1 MRAPRS
7 PSERGSSPVLPSVT
21 RLRANIPSVNMKNVN
36 IPNVLP
42 RLSMSKTQRNT
53 LDTEHLLAFDKSDSF
68 PSAEDYAAPR
78 TKRTPI
84 VTSSAAAVQRA
95 KSLATSVVNVK
106 HIKTRILPIRSGG
119 VHQALHELQ
128 TESRDDDMDYLL
140 TESEDPIVFLMSDL
154 DFEERERIIPV
165 DRQLVVDTVDFG
177 GFDVVGSDKRVGVD
191 DTSGTVSV
199 SASDASVAS
208 VGGSIASVGAGA
220 ESSKE
225 KNDAFQLNN
234 LVEGNSVKDYSKMY
248 EHIAWS
254 SCNVSSDDGSE
265 PLVPPAKSEEDEHSI
280 GSVRSVKEMNDAIQ
294 LNVPDDSMVR
304 NAEYSGRISS
314 PSYLRGVFV
323 GNGSD
328 GSAVMAD
335 ESEPSLSEV
344 EDFEADSNSQK
355 EPGNVECFCDGESID
370 GSVSENSTEVE
381 STPIDEPSYSTPLP
395 RTSLAPVPTMSF
407 SLGSPLD
414 GRRFLISENPVV
426 VTPLEHGDVI
436 LLGSHPAVDHSL
448 SAGKDQGQEVLN
460 EKTKSEES
468 SEVITVDLQPKVMK
482 NSRDKMGSTVD
493 TKVSYDLPYL
503 VEIGSED
510 SSSSQPAGSLLWNG
524 MQIRN
529 FDDEIFN
536 ENVEWCDEK
545 ADDNDF
551 VASDDWKPNEDDT
564 DSTCSQPFG
573 CCAVNVDVKSAI
585 LTAAEKSMQPQETS
599 QAKYPENNMLDAI
612 SDAES
617 DIGSNS
623 NGSSLLGS
631 CYYSDD
637 AVIHTIVRV
646 ERTESVSSEEFRVLV
661 EQTES
666 ASSDELHGLIEQAT
680 SGSSDEVRDCFAK
693 VDNSWIRGCS
703 IQKCESHEGRED
715 KDDAK
720 DNVFCDD
727 VPVNP
732 LTECDDVHIDDKSDV
747 SADLN
752 ESNRVPS
759 VVSDNGEANYDW
771 LNNFWTLEWFEL
783 THGEQTEAMT
793 EDFTD
798 AFSAAGSDCQ
808 SFGDPLLDSGSAEC
822 SEIDTQ
828 SFVSLSRLETVAEEV
843 TEEES
848 EDETFHDEVTNV
860 AKAIKDE
867 DGNLCG
873 GGIKQDSSVRDSVV
887 FRTSRRT
894 KKKYVRVRKWAVVRA
909 KSNKQS
915 KCSLHCVRRGLRNK
929 NLNAIDKEYTQ
940 NPSSE
945 LDECVNKALELLA
958 KRATASFVQLSRCDE
973 TVILNDQYSVHYGQS
988 SAFLASL
995 EHPNTCATPN
1005 TETVED
1011 TVPHTISIT
1020 SPVTKLSKTLPTNSL
1035 SIDSCVNNSFDHL
1048 GQLKN
1053 YLSQNAKEGK
1063 MGEDV
1068 NAQCNAATAQEINA
1082 EVNYHSIVS
1091 KSVTDEE
1098 HSYDK
1103 PIDYMTATEDQR
1115 NHDDIVYEDDY
1126 KMASLNLCFRNLDP
1140 SQLDTLT
1147 QKLYY
1152 TNTELAETLAMTQC
1166 ELEVANRK
1174 VEVLTLEK
1182 DELLISMTKFQFG
1195 ESSTDRLA
1203 ENDIKELLQWLEEEN
1218 ELLQL

>member
-95 KSLATSVVNVK
+95 KSIATSVVNVK
-106 HIKTRILPIRSGG
+106 HIKTRILPIRSGV

-140 TESEDPIVFLMSDL
+140 TESEDPIVFLTSDL

-220 ESSKE
+220 ELSKE
-225 KNDAFQLNN
+225 KNDAFQLSN

-254 SCNVSSDDGSE
+254 SCNVSSDDASE
-265 PLVPPAKSEEDEHSI
+265 PVPPAKSEEDEHSI

-304 NAEYSGRISS
+304 NAEYSGRSSS

-323 GNGSD
+323 GHGSD
-328 GSAVMAD
+328 GSAVMAN

-355 EPGNVECFCDGESID
+355 EPGNVECFCDGESSD
-370 GSVSENSTEVE
+370 GSVSENCTEVE

-395 RTSLAPVPTMSF
+395 TTSLAPVPTMSI
-407 SLGSPLD
+407 SLDCPLD

-448 SAGKDQGQEVLN
+448 SAGKDRGQEALN
-460 EKTKSEES
+460 ENTKSDES
-468 SEVITVDLQPKVMK
+468 FEVITVDLQPKFMK
-482 NSRDKMGSTVD
+482 NSRDKMGSKVATN
-493 TKVSYDLPYL
+493 VSYDLPYL
-503 VEIGSED
+503 VVIGSED
-510 SSSSQPAGSLLWNG
+510 SSSSQSAGSQLWNG
-524 MQIRN
+524 TQTRN
-529 FDDEIFN
+529 SDDEIFN

-551 VASDDWKPNEDDT
+551 VPSDDWKPNEDDT

-585 LTAAEKSMQPQETS
+585 LTAAEKSMQSQEIS
-599 QAKYPENNMLDAI
+599 QAKYPGNNMLDAI
-612 SDAES
+612 SDAGS
-617 DIGSNS
+617 DIDSNS
-623 NGSSLLGS
+623 NGSSLLNL
-631 CYYSDD
+631 CHYSDD
-637 AVIHTIVRV
+637 AEIHTIIRV
-646 ERTESVSSEEFRVLV
+646 ARTESVSCEEFRGLV

-666 ASSDELHGLIEQAT
+666 ASSDELHGSIEQAT
-680 SGSSDEVRDCFAK
+680 SGSSDEVRDCFAE

-703 IQKCESHEGRED
+703 IQTCELHEGRED

-732 LTECDDVHIDDKSDV
+732 LTECDDVFIDDKSDV

-798 AFSAAGSDCQ
+798 AFSEAGSDCQ
-808 SFGDPLLDSGSAEC
+808 SFGDTLLDSGSAEY

-828 SFVSLSRLETVAEEV
+828 SFVSLSRLETVAEEI

-867 DGNLCG
+867 DGYLCG
-873 GGIKQDSSVRDSVV
+873 GGIKQDSSVHESVV

-915 KCSLHCVRRGLRNK
+915 KCSLHCIRRGFK
-929 NLNAIDKEYTQ
+929 NLNAIDKENTQ
-940 NPSSE
+940 KKFPSSE

-958 KRATASFVQLSRCDE
+958 KRAAASFVQLPIFDE
-973 TVILNDQYSVHYGQS
+973 TVILNDQYSVRNGQS
-988 SAFLASL
+988 SSFLASL
-995 EHPNTCATPN
+995 EHPNTCATPK
-1005 TETVED
+1005 TETDADV
-1011 TVPHTISIT
+1011 VPHAISIT
-1020 SPVTKLSKTLPTNSL
+1020 SPVTKLSKTLPTQSL
-1035 SIDSCVNNSFDHL
+1035 SIDSCVNNSFDRL

-1068 NAQCNAATAQEINA
+1068 NAICNAATAQELNA
-1082 EVNYHSIVS
+1082 DVNYHLMVS

-1098 HSYDK
+1098 ESYDE
-1103 PIDYMTATEDQR
+1103 PIDYVTATEDQR
-1115 NHDDIVYEDDY
+1115 NHDDIVCQDDH
-1126 KMASLNLCFRNLDP
+1126 KMVSLNMCFRNLDP
-1140 SQLDTLT
+1140 SLLDTLT

-1182 DELLISMTKFQFG
+1182 DELLISMTTLQFG
-1195 ESSTDRLA
+1195 DGSTDRLA
-1203 ENDIKELLQWLEEEN
+1203 ENDVKELLQWLEEEN
-1218 ELLQL
+1218 DLLEL